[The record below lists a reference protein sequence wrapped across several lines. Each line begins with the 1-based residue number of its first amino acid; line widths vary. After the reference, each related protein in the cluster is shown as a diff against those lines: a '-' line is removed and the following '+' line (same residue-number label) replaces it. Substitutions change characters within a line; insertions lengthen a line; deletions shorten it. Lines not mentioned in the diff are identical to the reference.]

1 MADSNI
7 AGRDRD
13 DLPLSPRQREILALV
28 AEGHSTAG
36 IADELGISPGT
47 VKVHLTSTYRK
58 LGVRNRVQA
67 ARYYLDHLAP
77 MEVPGTRASREHD

>member
-1 MADSNI
+1 MAYSNTPD
-7 AGRDRD
+7 RNRD

-28 AEGHSTAG
+28 AEGHSTAA
-36 IADELGISPGT
+36 ISDRLGISPGT

-67 ARYYLDHLAP
+67 ARYYLDHVAR
-77 MEVPGTRASREHD
+77 GSSD